1 MVFFFKGI
9 FTTIKRIDSMTF
21 SKSCCIFNSEDE
33 VYQAMFSAEMVC
45 EGSVIFY
52 RLEVSR

>member
-21 SKSCCIFNSEDE
+21 SKSCCIFKSEHE

-45 EGSVIFY
+45 EGSVFFY